1 MKYCKATT
9 LQHPLAKRYPAC
21 LQELWSCIKQE
32 GGKGTLF
39 CHKEICINLD
49 EVEKQTG
56 RGDREATMDVT
67 VGLSKEGK
75 NREMLLVEFRFRY
88 KSPRNISEAN
98 IRDKINHS
106 RDLLEGTV
114 SRDYIFIFT
123 SNKNEARSHF
133 NRLFRGKK
141 VSCRIMDEDEFYATY
156 FS

>member
-9 LQHPLAKRYPAC
+9 LQHPVAKKYPVC
-21 LQELWSCIKQE
+21 LQELLSCIKQE
-32 GGKGTLF
+32 GGKGTVF

-49 EVEKQTG
+49 EVEKQKG

-67 VGLSKEGK
+67 VGLSHEGK

-98 IRDKINHS
+98 IRNKINHS
-106 RDLLEGTV
+106 RDLLGGTA
-114 SRDYIFIFT
+114 SKDYIFIFT

-133 NRLFRGKK
+133 NRLFRGKN
-141 VSCRIMDEDEFYATY
+141 VSCRIMDEDEFYSIY
-156 FS
+156 FK